1 LWGKSRQE
9 ALGKNCLEL
18 GYERS
23 HAEMHDRE
31 IEKVIATRKPIR
43 GEVPFT
49 GASGR
54 RFYDYIFVPV
64 VGRDGDVVAVAGTAR
79 DTTDRQHAEQA
90 IRVQA
95 ERLAEADH
103 AKDEFIATLSHELRN
118 PLAPLRNSLSLLRL
132 AGTGD
137 LVTAPVHEM
146 MGRQINH
153 LVRLV
158 DDLLEMS
165 RISRDALVLRKER
178 VAVGAIVH
186 NAIETSEPLIRA
198 ARHDLHVALPEEP
211 MWVEGDPVRLAQV
224 LSNLL
229 NNAATYTEDGGRVA
243 IEAKHNGDHVTVS
256 VSDNGPGIAPEALP
270 RMFEMFSR
278 GARSGARGHGGLG
291 VGLALARRLAEMHGG
306 TLNARSNGPETGS
319 VFTLRLPLAANQA
332 AGAPIAEPPLA
343 RLAQTRIL
351 VVDDNGDAAESLG
364 MVLRLLGADVRVA
377 HDGHQAI
384 EAFGAYGPAV
394 VLLDIGMPGMDG
406 YEVARTLRRRFPD
419 HRAALV
425 ALTGWGQAKDRRLS
439 QEAGF
444 DHHLVKPAD
453 INALQA
459 LLASLAGDGAAGTGS
474 GLSGT

>member
-1 LWGKSRQE
+1 
-9 ALGKNCLEL
+9 
-18 GYERS
+18 
-23 HAEMHDRE
+23 
-31 IEKVIATRKPIR
+31 
-43 GEVPFT
+43 
-49 GASGR
+49 
-54 RFYDYIFVPV
+54 
-64 VGRDGDVVAVAGTAR
+64 
-79 DTTDRQHAEQA
+79 
-90 IRVQA
+90 
-95 ERLAEADH
+95 
-103 AKDEFIATLSHELRN
+103 
-118 PLAPLRNSLSLLRL
+118 
-132 AGTGD
+132 
-137 LVTAPVHEM
+137 
-146 MGRQINH
+146 
-153 LVRLV
+153 
-158 DDLLEMS
+158 
-165 RISRDALVLRKER
+165 
-178 VAVGAIVH
+178 
-186 NAIETSEPLIRA
+186 
-198 ARHDLHVALPEEP
+198 VALPEEP

-229 NNAATYTEDGGRVA
+229 NNAATYTEEGGRIGIEVA
-243 IEAKHNGDHVTVS
+243 HQGDHVTVA

-278 GARSGARGHGGLG
+278 GARASGRGQGGLG

-306 TLNARSNGPETGS
+306 TLGARSNDPNTGS

-332 AGAPIAEPPLA
+332 AEAPVAEPPVA

-377 HDGHQAI
+377 HDGHKAI
-384 EAFGAYGPAV
+384 EVFGEYEPAV
-394 VLLDIGMPGMDG
+394 VLMDIGMPGMDG
-406 YEVARTLRRRFPD
+406 YQVARTLRRQFPD